1 MTRLGKQG
9 IHIFIPHFFRKGN
22 IYEMVIV
29 NVTETLLQATEAV
42 QRRGLTVP

>member
-9 IHIFIPHFFRKGN
+9 IHFFRKGN